1 MSAYTPE
8 EFEKM
13 LLTGGTFALSEQYL
27 IDTVRDRD
35 ATIARLTKYVGSQMF
50 RSDFKT
56 ADEMR
61 SALDVANE
69 VTTILAAECRAW
81 RTDPELSGYEGTATR
96 TCVAATNSHPAA
108 RKAVEEAKP

>member
-1 MSAYTPE
+1 MSAYTQE

-13 LLTGGTFALSEQYL
+13 LLAMGPFNRSEQKL

-35 ATIARLTKYVGSQMF
+35 AEIARLTKYVGSQMF

-61 SALDVANE
+61 SALDEANE
-69 VTTILAAECRAW
+69 IIARLAPECLAW